1 MRHLVAQCEWIL
13 ANGPSMKR
21 ILIVDDS
28 VDNRAL
34 LSVLLKAQGY
44 AIISTADGAMGL
56 AWLRSGDPLPDL
68 ILLDLQMP
76 VLDGVGFRELQRI
89 DERLKDIPV
98 VLMSGEENLELYRVQ
113 LGLQDVLSKPL
124 NVASLIEAI
133 ERNANAPLH

>member
-1 MRHLVAQCEWIL
+1 
-13 ANGPSMKR
+13 MKR

>member
-1 MRHLVAQCEWIL
+1 MVAR
-13 ANGPSMKR
+13 PSTKR

-28 VDNRAL
+28 ADNRAL

-44 AIISTADGAMGL
+44 AIISTADGATGL
-56 AWLRSGDPLPDL
+56 AWLRSGDPLPDV

-98 VLMSGEENLELYRVQ
+98 VLMTGEENLEFYRNQ
-113 LGLQDVLSKPL
+113 LGLRDVLSKPL

-133 ERNANAPLH
+133 ERNAHEPLH